1 MTGVGDIDTYPPNG
15 PEAVRS
21 TQLKAII
28 FDYYETLVELSGN
41 MRAQAFDQFASKVG
55 VDLPAGEPYRH
66 WREQTT
72 RDPALRFG
80 GSERPPLDG
89 PTPPFR
95 TFREVWL
102 TRFRELFDHWGVD
115 APAEVGADA
124 YRDWHVEADL
134 YRDARTALAML
145 RKADGALRL
154 AVLSDADHDFL
165 AANLRRNGLRFDAVV
180 SSEEV
185 RVYKPHD
192 SIFHHTCARLGVAPE
207 EAMYVGDSPWAD
219 VAGARNAGL
228 RAVWLNRRDTPW
240 PDDIEPPNESVSA
253 ITGLLDLAR

>member
-1 MTGVGDIDTYPPNG
+1 V
-15 PEAVRS
+15 A
-21 TQLKAII
+21 QLKALI
-28 FDYYETLVELSGN
+28 FDYYETLVELSGD
-41 MRAQAFDQFASKVG
+41 MRAQAFDQLASKVG

-102 TRFRELFDHWGVD
+102 ARFRELFDHWGID

-124 YRDWHVEADL
+124 YRDLHAEASVYPDV
-134 YRDARTALAML
+134 RTALEML
-145 RKADGALRL
+145 GRDGAAKL
-154 AVLSDADHDFL
+154 AVLSDADHNFL
-165 AANLRRNGLRFDAVV
+165 DANVRQNGLRFDAVV

-185 RVYKPHD
+185 RVYKPHV
-192 SIFHHTCARLGVAPE
+192 SIFHEACARLGVAPE
-207 EAMYVGDSPWAD
+207 EAIYLGDSPWAD

-228 RAVWLNRRDTPW
+228 RAVWLNRRAAAW
-240 PDDIEPPNESVSA
+240 PGDIEPPNESVSSVM
-253 ITGLLDLAR
+253 GLLELPP